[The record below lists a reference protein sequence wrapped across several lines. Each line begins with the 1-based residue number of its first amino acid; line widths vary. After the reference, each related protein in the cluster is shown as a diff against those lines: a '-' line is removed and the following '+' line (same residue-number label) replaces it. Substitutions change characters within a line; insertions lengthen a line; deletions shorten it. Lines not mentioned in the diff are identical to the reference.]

1 MKTKFFTRPVGT
13 LLKMTLMALF
23 TIILTS
29 TMTAQQVIELKQPNS
44 NKVIIKL
51 QFRNGSISDPKGK
64 EGLTTAVANL
74 ITQGGTKEMT
84 YSEIQDKIYPW
95 AAGYYALVDK
105 EVTTFT
111 FMVPTDFLDQ
121 FYPIVKGLM
130 LTPAFDD
137 NDFKRVMKN
146 QQNYVDQ
153 VIRASSDEEYSKKAL
168 EDLLFRGTNYQHMTA
183 GKSESVKSITLDD
196 IKQHYANVFTKNNL
210 TIGIVGKYSDAFL
223 KQLKED
229 MAKLSDKK
237 FTAPKPGSA
246 NMPEGVVVEIVAKD
260 NAFGSAIFT
269 GTPLSITRS
278 SKDFAALMVANSCLG
293 EHRKSYGQLYQKI
306 RETRSMNYGDYSY
319 IEWYQNGGAYMLP
332 PSGVPRQSNYF
343 ALWIRPVQIAKQ
355 LRQQYQELSDIKIG
369 HAHFALRM
377 AVREVDK
384 LLKDGMTKED
394 FEATRT
400 FLRSYIKLYVQTP
413 NEQLG
418 YLMDSKFYGRKDFIS
433 EVDKELAKLTV
444 KEVNAA
450 VKKYW
455 RTNNMFVTIVTD
467 KSEADELAKSLKEN
481 LPSPMS
487 YSNAVKAG
495 LPKEVLD
502 EDDVV
507 ANYKLNVKQVTI
519 VDSKDT
525 FK

>member
-1 MKTKFFTRPVGT
+1 MK
-13 LLKMTLMALF
+13 
-23 TIILTS
+23 TIILS
-29 TMTAQQVIELKQPNS
+29 LIFAATMFAQQVVELKQPNS

-51 QFRNGSISDPKGK
+51 QFRNGSIADPNGK
-64 EGLTTAVANL
+64 EGLTVATANL

-95 AAGYYALVDK
+95 AAGYYAVVDK

-111 FMVPTDFLDQ
+111 FMVHVDFLDQ
-121 FYPIVKGLM
+121 FYPIMKGLM
-130 LTPAFDD
+130 LSPAFDE

-168 EDLLFRGTNYQHMTA
+168 EDQLFRGTNYQHMTA
-183 GKSESVKSITLDD
+183 GKSPSVASITLDE
-196 IKQHYANVFTKNNL
+196 IKQHYANVFSKKYL
-210 TIGIVGKYSDAFL
+210 TIGIAGNYSDAFL
-223 KQLKED
+223 QQLKAD
-229 MAKLSDKK
+229 MAMLPAAKY
-237 FTAPKPGSA
+237 APSKPGKA
-246 NMPEGVVVEIVAKD
+246 NTPKGVVVEIVAKD
-260 NAFGSAIFT
+260 GAFGSAIFT
-269 GTPLSITRS
+269 GTPLAITRS
-278 SKDFAALMVANSCLG
+278 SKEFAALMVANSYLG
-293 EHRKSYGQLYQKI
+293 EHRKSYGKLYQKI

-319 IEWYQNGGAYMLP
+319 IEWYNNGGGYMLP

-343 ALWIRPVQIAKQ
+343 SLWIRPVQIAKQ
-355 LRQQYQELSDIKIG
+355 LKQQYQELADIKIG

-377 AVREVDK
+377 AIREVDNIITNG
-384 LLKDGMTKED
+384 LTKED

-418 YLMDSKFYGRKDFIS
+418 YLMDSKFYGRKDFIT

-444 KEVNAA
+444 KDVNTA

-467 KSEADELAKSLKEN
+467 KSEAEELAKSLKEN
-481 LPSPMS
+481 TPSPMA
-487 YSNAVKAG
+487 YSNAVKSG

-502 EDDVV
+502 EDDIV
-507 ANYKLNVKQVTI
+507 ANYKLNVKRVTI
-519 VDSKDT
+519 VDSKET

>member
-1 MKTKFFTRPVGT
+1 MKTF
-13 LLKMTLMALF
+13 
-23 TIILTS
+23 ILTIMIAATLFS
-29 TMTAQQVIELKQPNS
+29 QNVVELKQPNS

-51 QFRNGSISDPKGK
+51 TFRNGSIADPKGK
-64 EGLTTAVANL
+64 EGLTAATANL

-95 AAGYYALVDK
+95 AAGYYGSVDK
-105 EVTTFT
+105 EVTIFT
-111 FMVPTDFLDQ
+111 FMVHVDFLDQ

-130 LTPAFDD
+130 LSPAFDEK
-137 NDFKRVMKN
+137 DFQRAMKN

-168 EDLLFRGTNYQHMTA
+168 EDLLFRGTNYQSMVQ

-196 IKQHYANVFTKNNL
+196 IKNQYANAFTKNNL
-210 TIGIVGKYSDAFL
+210 TIGIVGNYSDAFL
-223 KQLKED
+223 KQLKSD
-229 MAKLSDKK
+229 MAMLSNKK
-237 FTAPKPGSA
+237 FAAPKPGKA
-246 NMPEGVVVEIVAKD
+246 NMPDGINVEIIAKD

-269 GTPLSITRS
+269 GTPLAITRS
-278 SKDFAALMVANSCLG
+278 SKEFAALMVANSYLG
-293 EHRKSYGQLYQKI
+293 EHRKSYGKLYQKL

-319 IEWYQNGGAYMLP
+319 VEWYNNGGGNMLP
-332 PSGVPRQSNYF
+332 PSGVPRSSNYF

-355 LRQQYQELSDIKIG
+355 LKQQYKELADVKVG

-377 AVREVDK
+377 AIREVDLITSK
-384 LLKDGMTKED
+384 GLTKED

-418 YLMDSKFYGRKDFIS
+418 YLMDSKFYGRNDFIT

-444 KEVNAA
+444 KDVNAA

-481 LPSPMS
+481 ISSPMA

-495 LPKEVLD
+495 LPKEVLA
-502 EDDVV
+502 EDDIV
-507 ANYKLNVKQVTI
+507 ATYKLNVKNVTI

>member
-1 MKTKFFTRPVGT
+1 MKP
-13 LLKMTLMALF
+13 
-23 TIILTS
+23 IILS
-29 TMTAQQVIELKQPNS
+29 LIIAATMFAQQVIELKQPNS

-51 QFRNGSISDPKGK
+51 QFRNGSIADPKGN
-64 EGLTTAVANL
+64 EGLTVATANL

-95 AAGYYALVDK
+95 AAGYYASVDK
-105 EVTTFT
+105 EVATFT
-111 FMVPTDFLDQ
+111 FMVHVDFLDQ
-121 FYPIVKGLM
+121 FFPIVKGLM
-130 LTPAFDD
+130 LAPAFDQ
-137 NDFKRVMKN
+137 NDFTRVMKN

-196 IKQHYANVFTKNNL
+196 IKRHYANVFTKNNL
-210 TIGIVGKYSDAFL
+210 TIGIAGNYSDAFL
-223 KQLKED
+223 KQLKAD
-229 MAKLSDKK
+229 MATLSGKK
-237 FTAPKPGSA
+237 YTQPKPGKA
-246 NMPEGVVVEIVAKD
+246 NTPDGVVVEIVAKD
-260 NAFGSAIFT
+260 NAFGSAVFT
-269 GTPLSITRS
+269 GTPLAITRS
-278 SKDFAALMVANSCLG
+278 SKDFAALMVANSYLG
-293 EHRKSYGQLYQKI
+293 EHRKSYGKLYQKI

-319 IEWYQNGGAYMLP
+319 IEWYNNGGGFMLP

-343 ALWIRPVQIAKQ
+343 SLWIRPVQIAKQ
-355 LRQQYQELSDIKIG
+355 LNQQYAELSDIKIG

-384 LLKDGMTKED
+384 MIKEGITKED
-394 FEATRT
+394 FEATRA
-400 FLRSYIKLYVQTP
+400 FLKSYIKLYVQTP

-418 YLMDSKFYGRKDFIS
+418 YLMDSKFYGRNDFIS
-433 EVDKELAKLTV
+433 EVDKEMAKLTV
-444 KEVNAA
+444 KDVNAA

-455 RTNNMFVTIVTD
+455 RVNNMFVTIVTD
-467 KSEADELAKSLKEN
+467 KSEAEELAKSLKEN
-481 LPSPMS
+481 TPSPMA

-502 EDDVV
+502 EDDIV
-507 ANYKLNVKQVTI
+507 ANYKLNVKKVTI